1 MSGRNSVLHPHLKC
15 LVIEYSLEM
24 NNLNDN
30 WVRFFFLSCQ
40 DRSEA
45 YLKIFNYKKNTQRKI
60 YNLNYFKC
68 IVQ

>member
-1 MSGRNSVLHPHLKC
+1 MITGL
-15 LVIEYSLEM
+15 
-24 NNLNDN
+24 D
-30 WVRFFFLSCQ
+30 FFFLSCQ